1 MSSSTTSPWK
11 LFPGYAAVLAYLHN
25 QKLCIMHY
33 ELLKVQFE
41 CGDHFLEVFVVS
53 EDVIENFTFIPC
65 VW

>member
-11 LFPGYAAVLAYLHN
+11 LLPGYAAVLAYLHN

-53 EDVIENFTFIPC
+53 
-65 VW
+65 